1 MLNQLDPSL
10 YLYFITSDYCQ
21 GALFLRWQMTSLAHA
36 INFDISLMLKNTK
49 LVGLI
54 LVCLLGLS
62 ACGQK
67 GPLTMP
73 AEPASNQP
81 AEATSPVKSNQQEP
95 R

>member
-1 MLNQLDPSL
+1 MVLSIRL
-10 YLYFITSDYCQ
+10 YIITSDYCQ
-21 GALFLRWQMTSLAHA
+21 GALFFVRQMTLLAHV
-36 INFDISLMLKNTK
+36 IIFDLSLMFKNIK

-73 AEPASNQP
+73 TEPTSNQP
-81 AEATSPVKSNQQEP
+81 AEPTSADISNQQEP